1 MALANR
7 TLIRIDQD
15 LAPDVLEEIDL
26 NKVHIFRGPS
36 SIHDESKLK
45 RYHEIFD
52 EKIMKNYE
60 KSSKKIKIK
69 IL

>member
-36 SIHDESKLK
+36 TVHNK
-45 RYHEIFD
+45 
-52 EKIMKNYE
+52 
-60 KSSKKIKIK
+60 
-69 IL
+69 